1 MWLGGTL
8 EEAENQTNQK
18 SRKEGT
24 NRAENSH
31 QGAMIKIRILR
42 FTVIE
47 ASSKNSFWG
56 ESGGIVCLFL
66 ITCVHI
72 K

>member
-18 SRKEGT
+18 RRKEGT

-47 ASSKNSFWG
+47 VVKIHFGGNLEALFAYFSSP
-56 ESGGIVCLFL
+56 VY
-66 ITCVHI
+66 T
-72 K
+72 